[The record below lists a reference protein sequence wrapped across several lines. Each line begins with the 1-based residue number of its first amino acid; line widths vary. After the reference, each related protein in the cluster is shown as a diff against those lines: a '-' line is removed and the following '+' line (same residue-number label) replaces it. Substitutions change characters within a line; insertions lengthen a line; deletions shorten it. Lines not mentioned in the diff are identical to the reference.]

1 MREILLFIFLFS
13 LIACPYPGSSE
24 LAFEAKRKEIE
35 KKLDTEI
42 RECILKKSVSNEF
55 KEIIRQNTDKLLIN
69 LVYINRKKLSKD
81 DRKIYRN
88 CRKGCHKNYMK
99 RYQGKM
105 KKAFKKGYRPPE
117 PNANHEP
124 IE

>member
-1 MREILLFIFLFS
+1 MREILLYIFLFS
-13 LIACPYPGSSE
+13 LVVCPYPGSSE
-24 LAFEAKRKEIE
+24 PAFEAKRKEIE

-55 KEIIRQNTDKLLIN
+55 KEIIGQNTDKLLIN
-69 LVYINRKKLSKD
+69 LVYMNRKKLSKD

-105 KKAFKKGYRPPE
+105 KKAFKKWYRPPE